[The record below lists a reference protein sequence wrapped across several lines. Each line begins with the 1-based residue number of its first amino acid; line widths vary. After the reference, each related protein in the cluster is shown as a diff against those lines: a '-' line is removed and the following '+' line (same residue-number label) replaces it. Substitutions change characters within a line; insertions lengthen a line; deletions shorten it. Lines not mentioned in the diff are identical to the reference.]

1 MEMKNRNIRLANRIF
16 FSLLGIIVFGSF
28 SAAIIGA
35 ILISSA
41 LKVEAFSRVE
51 NDLKSARLYVN
62 DRLEEL
68 TIKTQLMATGLE
80 EEIPLAF
87 ESNFSFLVNE
97 SSNPATQELAG
108 YLYRSEGVSGDK
120 NESGFVVIPLE
131 MLTRCG
137 FRPESLKRDEIC
149 EDGSTLWLFSVF
161 PGKLGTAFSGIL
173 LNGNTVLVKKLQETL
188 FGSSLYGTKPFGT
201 VTIFCGDRR
210 VATTVIGP
218 QGTVA
223 VGTRVSDVVR
233 KKVLGEGGMWLDR
246 AYVVDDWYL
255 STYEPIKNPLDEN
268 VGILYVGVLEQK
280 YLDVRNRTLLFL
292 LGITIPTLGLLL
304 YFVYLVSSSI
314 VKPISDLARASQKIA
329 DGQLDARVVHK
340 GHTMEF
346 ATLLDSFNRMV
357 NAIKNR
363 EKMLRRKNT
372 QLEDANRD
380 YQELLSFV
388 THELNNSIGSLLL
401 NVSMLS
407 DGTLGSLD
415 DEQNEVTSLI
425 LRDVERFREM
435 VRNYL
440 NISRLEKGTLKYHP
454 ESVDMRRDVVEPV
467 VRRLQSRIEHSRL
480 KVEWDWEQN
489 AVLSVDTELMD
500 ICYSNLLVNALK
512 YGKEWIRITAERTEG
527 GWVFGVKNGGRPIP
541 EDKVHL
547 LFKKFSRLVK
557 SDDGAGLGLY
567 LVRKILEQHGGEV
580 WCESEEG
587 KGTSF
592 FFRIRDSGKK

>member
-1 MEMKNRNIRLANRIF
+1 MKNSNIRLANRIF
-16 FSLLGIIVFGSF
+16 LSLLGIIVFGSF

-35 ILISSA
+35 ILISNA
-41 LKVEAFSRVE
+41 LKGEAFSRVE
-51 NDLKSARLYVN
+51 NDLKSARLYLN

-68 TIKTQLMATGLE
+68 SIKTQLLANGLDK
-80 EEIPLAF
+80 EISMPL
-87 ESNFSFLVNE
+87 EHNFSLLFNDSADPAANE
-97 SSNPATQELAG
+97 FAG
-108 YLYRSEGVSGDK
+108 YLYRSAGVSGNK
-120 NESGFVVIPLE
+120 SEVGFVVIPLE
-131 MLTRCG
+131 MLNACG
-137 FRPESLKRDEIC
+137 FRTESLQRDAIC
-149 EDGSTLWLFSVF
+149 DNGKTLWLFSVS

-173 LNGNTVLVKKLQETL
+173 LNGNTVLVKQLQEIL
-188 FGSSLYGTKPFGT
+188 FGSTLYGTKPFGT
-201 VTIFCGDRR
+201 VTIFCGNRR

-223 VGTRVSDVVR
+223 VGTKVSDVVR
-233 KKVLGEGGMWLDR
+233 RKVLGEGGTWLDR

-255 STYEPIKNPLDEN
+255 SAYEPIENPLDEN

-280 YLDVRNRTLLFL
+280 YLDVRNRALLFL

-304 YFVYLVSSSI
+304 FFVYLVSSSI
-314 VKPISDLARASQKIA
+314 VRPISELAHASQKIA
-329 DGQLDARVVHK
+329 GGKLDTKVVQK
-340 GHTMEF
+340 GHTSEF
-346 ATLLDSFNRMV
+346 VTLLDSFNRMV
-357 NAIKNR
+357 NSIKNR

-407 DGTLGSLD
+407 DGTLGALD
-415 DEQNEVTSLI
+415 DEQNEVVSLI

-440 NISRLEKGTLKYHP
+440 NISRLEKGTLKYNP
-454 ESVDMRRDVVEPV
+454 ETVDMRIDVVDPV
-467 VRRLQSRIEHSRL
+467 VRRLQSRFDHRGL
-480 KVEWDWEQN
+480 ALEWEWTQQ
-489 AVLSVDTELMD
+489 AVVTVDTELMD

-512 YGKEWIRITAERTEG
+512 YGKDWIRITARRAEEC
-527 GWVFGVKNGGRPIP
+527 WVFGVQNGGSPIP
-541 EDKVHL
+541 ADKIHL

-580 WCESEEG
+580 WCESNAD
-587 KGTSF
+587 KGTTF
-592 FFRIRDSGKK
+592 FLRIPDTAKK

>member
-1 MEMKNRNIRLANRIF
+1 MEMKNSNIRLANRIF

-35 ILISSA
+35 ILISNA
-41 LKVEAFSRVE
+41 LRGEAFSRVE
-51 NDLKSARLYVN
+51 NDLKSARLYLN
-62 DRLEEL
+62 DRLDEL
-68 TIKTQLMATGLE
+68 SIKTQLLANGLE
-80 EEIPLAF
+80 DEISLPL
-87 ESNFSFLVNE
+87 EHNFSLLFNE
-97 SSNPATQELAG
+97 SADPATNDLAG
-108 YLYRSEGVSGDK
+108 YLYRSAGISGNK
-120 NESGFVVIPLE
+120 NEAGYVVIPLA
-131 MLTRCG
+131 MLAACG
-137 FRPESLKRDEIC
+137 FRADSLERDAIC
-149 EDGSTLWLFSVF
+149 EDGNTLWLFSVS

-173 LNGNTVLVKKLQETL
+173 LNGNTVLVKKLQEIL

-210 VATTVIGP
+210 IATTVIGP

-233 KKVLGEGGMWLDR
+233 RKVLGEGGTWLDR

-255 STYEPIKNPLDEN
+255 SAYEPIKNPLDEN
-268 VGILYVGVLEQK
+268 AGILYVGVLEQK

-304 YFVYLVSSSI
+304 FFVYLVSNNI
-314 VKPISDLARASQKIA
+314 VRPISELARASQKIA
-329 DGQLDARVVHK
+329 GGQLDTKVVQK
-340 GHTMEF
+340 GHTSEF
-346 ATLLDSFNRMV
+346 ATLLNSFNRMV

-363 EKMLRRKNT
+363 EKMLRQKNT

-415 DEQNEVTSLI
+415 EEQSEVVSLI

-440 NISRLEKGTLKYHP
+440 NISRLEKGTLKYNP
-454 ESVDMRRDVVEPV
+454 ETVDMRRDVVEPV
-467 VRRLQSRIEHSRL
+467 VRRLQSRIDHRGL
-480 KVEWDWEQN
+480 NVEWDWKQQ
-489 AVLSVDTELMD
+489 AVVTVDTELMD
-500 ICYSNLLVNALK
+500 ICYSNLLINALK
-512 YGKEWIRITAERTEG
+512 YGKEWIRITAEHIG
-527 GWVFGVKNGGRPIP
+527 DAWVFGVQNGGIPIP
-541 EDKVHL
+541 EDKIHL
-547 LFKKFSRLVK
+547 LFRKFSRLVK

-580 WCESEEG
+580 WCESAEG

-592 FFRIRDSGKK
+592 FLRISDTAKK